1 MFSAALI
8 VFRESLEAAL
18 LIGIFAAAAR
28 GLPQRNRWLGI
39 GVAAGLLGAMVVGL
53 LSEPLANLASGA
65 GQDLFNAVV
74 LGVAVLMLAWHN
86 IWMAKHGAEMAQ
98 QAKRVVADVRNGKRA
113 LSAIAL
119 AIALAVLREGSETV
133 LFIFSIATSAETSW
147 FDLVGG
153 STLGFISGA
162 LAGFAL
168 YAGLLRI
175 PARWLFSVTGA
186 LILLLA
192 AGMAGQMARFLIQ
205 ADWLPPLAS
214 PIWDSSWLLSSTSAL
229 GSMLHILIG
238 YEAKPTGTQAL
249 FYAATFLSI
258 AIASYWVK
266 RQRIITSQRKLT

>member
-1 MFSAALI
+1 MFGSALI
-8 VFRESLEAAL
+8 VFRESLEAVL

-28 GLPQRNRWLGI
+28 GLPSRNRWLAIGI
-39 GVAAGLLGAMVVGL
+39 AAGLLGALLVGM
-53 LSEPLANLASGA
+53 LSEPLAQLANGA

-86 IWMAKHGAEMAQ
+86 IWMASHGAEMARA
-98 QAKRVVADVRNGKRA
+98 AKRVVADVRSGKRA

-133 LFIFSIATSAETSW
+133 LFIYSIASSQETRL
-147 FDLVGG
+147 FDLIGG
-153 STLGFISGA
+153 SLLGFT
-162 LAGFAL
+162 AGVAAGVAI

-175 PARWLFSVTGA
+175 PVRWLFSVTGA

-205 ADWLPPLAS
+205 ADWLPPMAS
-214 PIWDSSWLLSSTSAL
+214 PIWDSSWLLSGTSTL
-229 GSMLHILIG
+229 GSILHILIG

-249 FYAATFLSI
+249 FYLATFALI

-266 RQRIITSQRKLT
+266 QQRFVAREPI

>member
-1 MFSAALI
+1 MFSSALI
-8 VFRESLEAAL
+8 VFRESLDAAL

-39 GVAAGLLGAMVVGL
+39 GIAAGLFGALVVGA

-65 GQDLFNAVV
+65 GQDLFNAIV
-74 LGVAVLMLAWHN
+74 LGVAVWMLAWHN
-86 IWMAKHGAEMAQ
+86 IWMASHGAEMAQ
-98 QAKRVVADVRNGKRA
+98 QAKRMVADVRSGKRA

-133 LFIFSIATSAETSW
+133 LFIYSIATSPETRL

-153 STLGFISGA
+153 SALGLVGGIGA
-162 LAGFAL
+162 GIAL
-168 YAGLLRI
+168 YVGLLRI
-175 PARWLFSVTGA
+175 PVRWLFSVTGA

-214 PIWDSSWLLSSTSAL
+214 PIWDSSWLLSGTSTL
-229 GSMLHILIG
+229 GSVLHILIG
-238 YEAKPTGTQAL
+238 YEDKPSGTQAL
-249 FYAATFLSI
+249 FYAATFLTI
-258 AIASYWVK
+258 AIASYWMK
-266 RQRIITSQRKLT
+266 RQRVFTPQRKLA

>member
-1 MFSAALI
+1 MFSSALV

-39 GVAAGLLGAMVVGL
+39 GIVAGLFGAVLVAL
-53 LSEPLANLASGA
+53 LSGPLANLASGA
-65 GQDLFNAVV
+65 GQDLFNAIV

-98 QAKRVVADVRNGKRA
+98 QAKRMVADVRNGKRA

-133 LFIFSIATSAETSW
+133 LFIYSIATSPETRL

-153 STLGFISGA
+153 SALGFVGGIGA
-162 LAGFAL
+162 GIAL

-175 PARWLFSVTGA
+175 PVRWLFSVTGA

-205 ADWLPPLAS
+205 ADWLPSLAS
-214 PIWDSSWLLSSTSAL
+214 PIWDSSWLLSGTSAL
-229 GSMLHILIG
+229 GSALHILIG

-249 FYAATFLSI
+249 FYVTTFVVVAA
-258 AIASYWVK
+258 AGYWVK
-266 RQRIITSQRKLT
+266 QRSVLSMNGKLA

>member
-1 MFSAALI
+1 MFSAAII

-18 LIGIFAAAAR
+18 LIGIFAAASR
-28 GLPQRNRWLGI
+28 GIAQRNRWLGLGI
-39 GVAAGLLGAMVVGL
+39 ATGLLGALIVGA

-65 GQDLFNAVV
+65 GQDLFNAIV
-74 LGVAVLMLAWHN
+74 LGIAVLMLAWHN
-86 IWMAKHGAEMAQ
+86 IWMASHGAEMARA
-98 QAKRVVADVRNGKRA
+98 AKRVVADVRNGKRA

-133 LFIFSIATSAETSW
+133 LFIYSIATSAETSMV
-147 FDLVGG
+147 DLVGG
-153 STLGFISGA
+153 SALGFAGGV
-162 LAGFAL
+162 LAGFAI

-175 PARWLFSVTGA
+175 PIHKLFSVTGA

-214 PIWDSSWLLSSTSAL
+214 PIWDSSWLLSGTSTL
-229 GSMLHILIG
+229 GSLLHILIG

-249 FYAATFLSI
+249 FYIATFLTI
-258 AIASYWVK
+258 AIASYWMK
-266 RQRIITSQRKLT
+266 RQRIAHISGKLS

>member
-1 MFSAALI
+1 MFSSALI

-28 GLPQRNRWLGI
+28 GMAQRNRWI
-39 GVAAGLLGAMVVGL
+39 AMGVAGGLLGALLVAA

-86 IWMAKHGAEMAQ
+86 IWMASHGAHMARD
-98 QAKRVVADVRNGKRA
+98 AKRVVADVRSGKRT

-119 AIALAVLREGSETV
+119 AIALAVLREGAETV
-133 LFIFSIATSAETSW
+133 LFIYSIATSSETKL

-153 STLGFISGA
+153 SVLGFVGGVA
-162 LAGFAL
+162 AGCAI

-175 PARWLFSVTGA
+175 PVHRLFSVTGA

-214 PIWDSSWLLSSTSAL
+214 PLWDSTWLLSGTSAL
-229 GSMLHILIG
+229 GSALHILIG

-249 FYAATFLSI
+249 FYVATFLTI
-258 AIASYWVK
+258 ALASYWVK
-266 RQRIITSQRKLT
+266 QQRFTHTHRKPA